1 MQPAFWQGKKVLLT
15 GHTGFK
21 GSWLAL
27 WLERLGAEV
36 TGVALA
42 PPTQP
47 SLFEQA
53 RVAEGMVSLEADIRE
68 RDAVRDPLERCG
80 GEVVFHLAAQ
90 SLVRRSYREPLETF
104 STNVM
109 GTAKVLEAARRVPSV
124 RAVVVVTSDK
134 CYENLESRDGYREE
148 DRLGG
153 HDPYAASKACAEL
166 VTAAY
171 RRSYFSADDATI
183 AVATGR
189 AGNVIGGGDW
199 AEDRLVPDLIRGLAA
214 GRPVSIRHPDAV
226 RPWQHVLEPLAGYLT
241 LAEALWQRGAEVA
254 EAWNFGPETDELLTV
269 GEIAEMLCQRWSP
282 PGEWIHDAADHPPE
296 TGLLHVDSSK
306 ARRRLGWR
314 PRWSVRRSLDS
325 ILEWHR
331 AAAEGGDPRQ
341 VTLRQIADYE
351 RSIGTA
357 RTTRERRTSQ

>member
-1 MQPAFWQGKKVLLT
+1 M
-15 GHTGFK
+15 
-21 GSWLAL
+21 
-27 WLERLGAEV
+27 
-36 TGVALA
+36 
-42 PPTQP
+42 
-47 SLFEQA
+47 
-53 RVAEGMVSLEADIRE
+53 
-68 RDAVRDPLERCG
+68 RDPLERCG

-109 GTAKVLEAARRVPSV
+109 GTAKVLEAARQVPSV

-171 RRSYFSADDATI
+171 RRSYFSTDAASV

-199 AEDRLVPDLIRGLAA
+199 AEDRLIPDLIRGLSAR
-214 GRPVSIRHPDAV
+214 RPVAIRNPSAV

-241 LAEALWQRGAEVA
+241 LAEALWERGAEVA
-254 EAWNFGPETDELLTV
+254 EAWNFGPATDDLLTV
-269 GEIAEMLCQRWSP
+269 GEIADTLCRRWTP
-282 PGEWIHDAADHPPE
+282 PGEWTHDAADHPPE

-306 ARRRLGWR
+306 ARRGLGWR
-314 PRWSVRRSLDS
+314 PRWNIRQSLDS

-331 AAAEGGDPRQ
+331 AAAEGADLRQ
-341 VTLRQIADYE
+341 VTLRQIAAYE
-351 RSIGTA
+351 SRIEA
-357 RTTRERRTSQ
+357 TRPTPERRSTQ